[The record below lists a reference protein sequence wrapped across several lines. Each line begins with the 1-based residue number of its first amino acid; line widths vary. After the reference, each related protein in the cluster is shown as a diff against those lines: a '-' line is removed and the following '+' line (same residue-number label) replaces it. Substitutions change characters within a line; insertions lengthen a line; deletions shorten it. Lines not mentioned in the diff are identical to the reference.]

1 MHDDI
6 AQRIAKS
13 AGEADLVDTLAAKIS
28 GSELHSILLAVL
40 KQRVGKVEKAAL
52 MQPSPVTKA
61 CDLDGRLLNK
71 IEGLTYAAAAGYDA
85 IELSPLNP
93 FGAVPVLTGLDLANI
108 LSTVRAFECAS
119 DPTVGMALE
128 CARRRKKNGG
138 AQVCN
143 TSLHQSTCGALPHA
157 SKSCLHLSF

>member
-119 DPTVGMALE
+119 PCRKILLTPLILSSSAWSPPDVILGHFLLRLAL
-128 CARRRKKNGG
+128 
-138 AQVCN
+138 
-143 TSLHQSTCGALPHA
+143 
-157 SKSCLHLSF
+157 